1 MAQERDELNKRRQAR
16 EAQRRKRQAQKR
28 KMQLQLAFVVVALV
42 ACGVGIFLLTRNAP
56 TDTVQDPSAPAVTTV
71 PPTTEAPTE
80 PTSRFDDAKATVI
93 HIRAAGDLNVTDKT
107 VASADTDLG
116 YDYTRPFLDVA
127 ALLGDADLT
136 VMNFEGNICGEPY
149 GSATR
154 SAPKE
159 MIEALAS
166 AGVDVLQMANSYSVY
181 NGMIGLAQ
189 TLDNIR
195 NTGIEP
201 IGAYANATEFRKGKG
216 YTICEVQDVKV
227 ALVAFTK
234 GMGSLGLPEGSEN
247 CVNVLYTDYATTYR
261 DVDEAKIKSI
271 LKSAQSEEPDITIA
285 LVHWGSEYNDA
296 ISETQQD
303 ILELLQENGV
313 DAVIGTHSHMVHEIN
328 YDDATG
334 FLVAYS
340 LGDFFG
346 DGTRGGTNY
355 SIILDLEITKDPET
369 GITRVSDYSYIP
381 IYTLSEGEAADGNR
395 RVVRIRETM
404 AAYDVNYVDKVSGSG
419 YSSME
424 TALKRIAERTTPK
437 PTEEK

>member
-28 KMQLQLAFVVVALV
+28 KMQLRLIFVAVALV

-56 TDTVQDPSAPAVTTV
+56 SDTARDPSAPAVTTV

-80 PTSRFDDAKATVI
+80 PTSRFEDAKATVI

-136 VMNFEGNICGEPY
+136 LMNFEGNICGEPY
-149 GSATR
+149 GSSTR
-154 SAPKE
+154 SAPRE
-159 MIEALAS
+159 MIEALAD
-166 AGVDVLQMANSYSVY
+166 AGVDVLQMANSYSIY

-195 NTGIEP
+195 AAGIEP
-201 IGAYANATEFRKGKG
+201 IGAYANASEFRKGKG
-216 YTICEVQDVKV
+216 YTICEVQGVKV

-261 DVDEAKIKSI
+261 DVDENKIKSI

-296 ISETQQD
+296 ISETQKD

-313 DAVIGTHSHMVHEIN
+313 DAVIGTHSHMVHEISHDN
-328 YDDATG
+328 TTG

-369 GITRVSDYSYIP
+369 GITKVSDYSYIP

-404 AAYDVNYVDKVSGSG
+404 AAYDVNYVDKVSGGG
-419 YSSME
+419 YNSMK
-424 TALKRIAERTTPK
+424 TALERIANRTSPPP
-437 PTEEK
+437 PTED